1 MLSFTSLFFNISLLQ
16 SSNLAMSLVQHVPMR
31 ESYNKWSQ
39 QFLSGIWQETVDQ
52 NACECLVHNKIA
64 IRNVRERDNDPED
77 LPLLK

>member
-16 SSNLAMSLVQHVPMR
+16 SSNLAMNLVQHVPMR

-39 QFLSGIWQETVDQ
+39 QFLSGIRQERIDQ

-64 IRNVRERDNDPED
+64 FRNVRERDNDPED